1 MSAMPAGRSCTSFE
15 GSNGRG
21 TYPPPVPE
29 QSSPLLK
36 GAPMN
41 LSELIGIGELELL
54 CQSFTSMTGA
64 VTAIVDIEG
73 NLLAATGWQEICTR
87 FHRVHPVTA
96 ARCRESD
103 TTLACLLKEGFP
115 YRIYKCRNG
124 LVDVA
129 VPITVEGI
137 HVANF
142 FTGQFFFNLPDRAF
156 FVRQAGE
163 FGFDREEYLRALDRV
178 PIFSEEHIRKMMG
191 FLSRLARLISEMALY
206 TKRLEGVNATLF
218 EHQEHLE
225 KLVRD
230 RTAAA
235 VHAIEERMR
244 LERSQEYYLNA
255 SKYLATVFNSV
266 SEGLVTV
273 DNGGLISGVNVAA
286 ARLMNLHPR
295 DLVGRPM
302 DEVIRLDSKLRGF
315 LQGVREYSEEELVLK
330 SQSGPVRCIGS
341 ANPIHAEDYTRLGA
355 VFTLTAMKGTFL
367 PGDSSERG
375 DTRFMFKDIIGESV
389 VMRET
394 LASAKRFAKGPSTI
408 LILGESG
415 TGKELF
421 AQAIHNAGDRRDG
434 PFVSV
439 NCGAIPSEL
448 IQSELF
454 GYVDGAF
461 TGAKK
466 GGRPGKLELAGGGSI
481 FLDEIGEMP
490 AHMQVNLLR
499 VLEERAVVRVG
510 GNKVLPVDVRILAA
524 TNRSLYEEVSKG
536 NFREDLFYR
545 LNVISLFIPPLRERT
560 GDVSLLIRHFID
572 RISLK
577 VGKNVR
583 SVEPAAL
590 EALEAHNWP
599 GNVRELSNALEYA
612 INMLQGEELLITH
625 LPGYLIKEHKGKPA
639 PAGAEIMPLHQMEKK
654 TIANALVHFE
664 GNITKAAAALGIGRN
679 TLYDKMKKYGIRA

>member
-1 MSAMPAGRSCTSFE
+1 MSISPAGRPHTPPE
-15 GSNGRG
+15 ASNGQG
-21 TYPPPVPE
+21 SYALQVQKEPT
-29 QSSPLLK
+29 PLLK
-36 GAPMN
+36 GASMN
-41 LSELIGIGELELL
+41 LSELVGMGELELL
-54 CQSFTSMTGA
+54 CQSFTSITGA

-129 VPITVEGI
+129 VPITVEGM

-142 FTGQFFFNLPDRAF
+142 FTGQFFFNPPDRDY
-156 FVRQAGE
+156 FVRQAEE
-163 FGFDREEYLRALDRV
+163 FGFDRAEYLRVLDKV
-178 PIFSEEHIRKMMG
+178 PLFSEDHIQRMMG

-206 TKRLEGVNATLF
+206 TKRLEGVNATLR

-225 KLVRD
+225 KLVRE

-235 VHAIEERMR
+235 VHAIEDRLR

-330 SQSGPVRCIGS
+330 SPSGALRCIGS
-341 ANPIHAEDYTRLGA
+341 ANPIYGENCTRMGA
-355 VFTLTAMKGTFL
+355 VFTLTAMKVTLL
-367 PGDSSERG
+367 PGDFTERR

-421 AQAIHNAGDRRDG
+421 AQAIHNASDRRDG
-434 PFVSV
+434 PFISV
-439 NCGAIPSEL
+439 NCGAIPAEL

-466 GGRPGKLELAGGGSI
+466 GGRPGKLELASGGSI

-490 AHMQVNLLR
+490 SHMQVNLLR

-510 GNKVLPVDVRILAA
+510 GSKVLPVDVRILAA

-536 NFREDLFYR
+536 RFREDLFYR

-560 GDVSLLIRHFID
+560 GDVPLLIRHFID

-583 SVEPAAL
+583 NVEPAAM
-590 EALEAHNWP
+590 EALEAHAWP

-612 INMLQGEELLITH
+612 INMLPGEELLLSH
-625 LPGYLIKEHKGKPA
+625 LPGYLQKEQKGKPA
-639 PAGAEIMPLHQMEKK
+639 QQGADIIPLHEMEKK

-679 TLYDKMKKYGIRA
+679 TLYDKMKKYSIRT